1 MSKFQ
6 VRKLQADD
14 TEAVVAV
21 YEAAAARDANIGPI
35 TPAQWRGLIQRPQ
48 NNGGRDF
55 RVILHDGRLVGL
67 AESSLRHQTGQR
79 VRFFKLAVEPSIRR
93 QGAGTALLREILTLD
108 ASDAPVSL
116 QTLASSDWHD
126 GIAFLEGYG
135 FSHIE
140 SEIGMRCS
148 SLPALTPPVPDGISI
163 ERCPIPSSVAQDVAR
178 LHNSAFASDVSFTPS
193 TASDITTLLGEEGQE
208 LWIIRDASAILGYC
222 HLECDPHSTWLE
234 QIAID
239 PVRHGQGLGLALAYA
254 ALRNAGIDESHV
266 AALNVCSI
274 NGAARSMYRKLG
286 FVNRRETRRY
296 SAQHSRLNDRLSQN
310 TRRYP

>member
-35 TPAQWRGLIQRPQ
+35 TPSQWRGLIQRPQ

-55 RVILHDGRLVGL
+55 RVILHGGRLIGQ
-67 AESSLRHQTGQR
+67 AEASLRHQAGQC
-79 VRFFKLAVEPSIRR
+79 VRFFKLVVEPSLRR

-108 ASDAPVSL
+108 ASREPVSL

-126 GIAFLEGYG
+126 GIAFLEAYG

-148 SLPALTPPVPDGISI
+148 SLPALAPPVTHGFSI
-163 ERCPIPSSVAQDVAR
+163 ERCTTPSSVAEDVAR
-178 LHNSAFASDVSFTPS
+178 LHNIAFASDASFRFYSVSEMK
-193 TASDITTLLGEEGQE
+193 ALLGEEGQE

-222 HLECDPHSTWLE
+222 HLEREPGSTWIE
-234 QIAID
+234 AIAID
-239 PVRHGQGLGLALAYA
+239 PDRHGQGLGLALAHA
-254 ALRNAGIDESHV
+254 ALSNAGIHDNHV
-266 AALNVCSI
+266 AALNVSSI
-274 NGAARSMYRKLG
+274 NGAARSIYRKLG
-286 FVNRRETRRY
+286 FVSRRETRRY
-296 SAQHSRLNDRLSQN
+296 SAQHSGLNDRLSQN
-310 TRRYP
+310 PRRYP